1 VRTLSLDGRLTVL
14 FGWPDSQVFDAF
26 GQGDSMGILPA
37 HVEDGDDM
45 ARCQP
50 TTARPELDRL
60 LQSFRTIPEREKE
73 SHAR

>member
-1 VRTLSLDGRLTVL
+1 MVL
-14 FGWPDSQVFDAF
+14 FGWPETQVFHAF
-26 GQGDSMGILPA
+26 GQGDSIGILLA
-37 HVEDGDDM
+37 HVEDGGDM

-50 TTARPELDRL
+50 TTARPELNRL